1 MTAPSRTP
9 GRNRIVCVGNA
20 GVDRTFALAG
30 AAQMATSNPAQLSTG
45 FGGVAR
51 NVAENLARLKVA
63 VALVTQ
69 VGDDTGGRALRAGCA
84 TLGIDVHGVLVSPL
98 HPTSEY
104 VAVVDAQGELV
115 IGAAATAA
123 IDALPLAMLGAAFDD
138 DGRTA
143 WTFADCTL
151 PPAVIG
157 ALLEDRRAGGPPL
170 AVDAVSTARVARLPG
185 DLHGLDVLFLNA
197 DEAQALLGAATFD
210 ARTAGQQLRERGA
223 GAVVLTRGAHPIL
236 VTDADGTVEIAVPP
250 ATPVDVTG
258 AGDALVAGTLFGL
271 LNGAPLREAVRM
283 GSLAA
288 KLTLE
293 SPAACAPGLTRAA
306 LTALGAA
313 V

>member
-1 MTAPSRTP
+1 MSVRD
-9 GRNRIVCVGNA
+9 RVVCVGNA

-30 AAQMATSNPAQLSTG
+30 PAQLATSNPAQLRTG

-51 NVAENLARLKVA
+51 NVAENLARLGAA

-69 VGDDTGGRALRAGCA
+69 VGDDADGRALRAGCA
-84 TLGIDVHGVLVSPL
+84 ALGIDVRGVLLSPL
-98 HPTSEY
+98 YPTSEY

-123 IDALPLAMLGAAFDD
+123 VDALPLAMLGAAFDD

-170 AVDAVSTARVARLPG
+170 AVDAVSTARVARLPA
-185 DLHGLDVLFLNA
+185 DLHGIDLLFLNA
-197 DEAQALLGAATFD
+197 DEAAALLGSTSFD
-210 ARTAGQQLRERGA
+210 AGTAGPRLRQRGA
-223 GAVVLTRGAHPIL
+223 RAVVLTRGAQSIL
-236 VTDADGTVEIAVPP
+236 VSDADGTSEIAVP
-250 ATPVDVTG
+250 AAVPVDVTG
-258 AGDALVAGTLFGL
+258 AGDALVAGTLFAL
-271 LNGAPLREAVRM
+271 LSGSPLRQAVHGGTR
-283 GSLAA
+283 AA

-293 SPAACAPGLTRAA
+293 SVAACAAGLTPAV
-306 LTALGAA
+306 LGAA

>member
-1 MTAPSRTP
+1 VTTTSARD
-9 GRNRIVCVGNA
+9 RIVCVGNA
-20 GVDRTFALAG
+20 GLDRTFALAG
-30 AAQMATSNPAQLSTG
+30 PARLATSNPAQLRTG

-51 NVAENLARLKVA
+51 NVAENLARLGVV

-69 VGDDTGGRALRAGCA
+69 VGDDAGGRALRAGCA
-84 TLGIDVHGVLVSPL
+84 ALGIDVHGVLLSPL

-104 VAVVDAQGELV
+104 VAVVDPQGELV

-123 IDALPLAMLGAAFDD
+123 IDALPIAMLGAAFDD
-138 DGRTA
+138 DSRTA

-157 ALLEDRRAGGPPL
+157 ALLDDRRAGGPPL
-170 AVDAVSTARVARLPG
+170 ALDAVSTARVTRLPG
-185 DLHGLDVLFLNA
+185 DLNGLDLLFLNA
-197 DEAQALLGAATFD
+197 DEAQALLGSATFD
-210 ARTAGQQLRERGA
+210 AGTAGRRLRERGA
-223 GAVVLTRGAHPIL
+223 GAVVLTRGAQAII
-236 VTDADGTVEIAVPP
+236 VTDADGTIEIAVPA

-271 LNGAPLREAVRM
+271 LAGEPLRTAVRT

-293 SPAACAPGLTRAA
+293 STASCAAGLTRAA
-306 LTALGAA
+306 LTARRAS